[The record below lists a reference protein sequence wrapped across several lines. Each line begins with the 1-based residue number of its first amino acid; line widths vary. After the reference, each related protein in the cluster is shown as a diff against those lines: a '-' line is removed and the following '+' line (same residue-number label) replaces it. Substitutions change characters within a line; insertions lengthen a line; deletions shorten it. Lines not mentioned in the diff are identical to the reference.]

1 MNNLEVW
8 KVSHELVILVYDVT
22 RRFPKE
28 ETFSLTSQ
36 IRRSAASVPANIIE
50 GQGRQYKKEFIQFLY
65 ISRGSIEETH
75 YHLFLAKDLGYI
87 SEKEFENLET
97 LCVRVKMMLTKLI
110 QSLKGK

>member
-8 KVSHELVILVYDVT
+8 KVSHELVLLVYDVT

-36 IRRSAASVPANIIE
+36 IRRSVASVPANIIE

-87 SEKEFENLET
+87 SEKEFENLAT